1 MANWRRKALALF
13 PNLRRDI
20 ERPETTI
27 YTVFFLLPHVARV
40 IASGDLQLL
49 QGMFGF
55 AEWCAEQQAKDL
67 WNAAGVCFY
76 EHLFD
81 GTNWPYRGE
90 VVKWLSPRM
99 IADCWGL
106 WKAWLP
112 AEKFAEVER
121 LISQRTEY
129 FYREGRL
136 TRRGPADGSE

>member
-1 MANWRRKALALF
+1 
-13 PNLRRDI
+13 
-20 ERPETTI
+20 
-27 YTVFFLLPHVARV
+27 
-40 IASGDLQLL
+40 
-49 QGMFGF
+49 MFGF
-55 AEWCAEQQAKDL
+55 AEWCAEQQAKAL

-121 LISQRTEY
+121 LISQRTEC
-129 FYREGRL
+129 FYREVASRPARTGRWF
-136 TRRGPADGSE
+136 RVRAASKAGGRF